1 MRPTFDIRSFERLFK
16 EHYQF
21 LLLQAFQS
29 VGDEEVAK
37 DVVQLFFID
46 LWEKRNQGDIQ
57 NFKAYASR
65 AVRNLALSHL
75 RGEAS
80 ESSRRGQFSLIHE
93 EREVDELT
101 REEELKKEQSREQWV
116 ADLIEQLPEKRRA
129 IFLDFVVGGLS
140 YEQIAQKHGVSINT
154 VKTQM
159 RRSYQFLRGKTR
171 DNHLNSLFLS
181 WMLIRLLVEIS

>member
-1 MRPTFDIRSFERLFK
+1 MRSPFDIRSFETLFK

-46 LWEKRNQGDIQ
+46 LWEKRSAGEIK

-65 AVRNLALSHL
+65 AVRNLAISQL
-75 RGEAS
+75 RGQAS
-80 ESSRRGQFSLIHE
+80 EATRRDQFSLNQE
-93 EREVDELT
+93 ESEEDELT
-101 REEELKKEQSREQWV
+101 RAEEQKRELRREEWV
-116 ADLIEQLPEKRRA
+116 ADLIDQLPEKRKA

-140 YEQIAQKHGVSINT
+140 YAEIAQKYGVSINT

-159 RRSYQFLRGKTR
+159 RRSYEFLRGKTG
-171 DNHLNSLFLS
+171 DNYLNSLFLS
-181 WMLIRLLVEIS
+181 FLAVKYLIEV